1 MSKAIILALCMV
13 TLSACAQKIVWDS
26 PNPRE
31 WKSEYYKDSSAY
43 QREQKVNARMDPKT
57 KAKWDAIA
65 NSKTEEIEVII
76 IGVVPQK

>member
-1 MSKAIILALCMV
+1 MSKSIILALCMV
-13 TLSACAQKIVWDS
+13 TLSGCAQKIVWDS
-26 PNPRE
+26 PSTKPNT
-31 WKSEYYKDSSAY
+31 EYYQDSFAY
-43 QREQKVNARMDPKT
+43 RMEQKVNARMDPKT